1 MAKRTNVAKAI
12 FNRAVKWKLLASSP
26 FEDLKPGSQVNPA
39 RSRCITVEEADKII
53 DGCPS
58 AEWKALVGIARYA
71 GLRCPSEPRELRWTD
86 VDWNNCSITVR
97 SPKTEGHSSAVRF
110 VPVIKALQ
118 PLLWQLRQ
126 GAKPDAVHV
135 FPILQPKHF
144 SPRTMLKRVIDRV
157 GVSIADKP
165 FQNMRASCETD
176 WSSKY
181 PTHEFAKW
189 MGHSP
194 AVAAKHYLQSRE
206 IHFRSATGSGPWLT
220 GSAQDVAQS
229 VAPTVQ
235 NRLQLASAVD
245 GTCSACE
252 VATPET
258 QRGCTDVSESV
269 QPRAVPSDGR
279 YWIRTSD
286 PTRVMRVL

>member
-1 MAKRTNVAKAI
+1 MAKAI

-39 RSRCITVEEADKII
+39 RSRCITVEE
-53 DGCPS
+53 
-58 AEWKALVGIARYA
+58 
-71 GLRCPSEPRELRWTD
+71 
-86 VDWNNCSITVR
+86 
-97 SPKTEGHSSAVRF
+97 
-110 VPVIKALQ
+110 
-118 PLLWQLRQ
+118 
-126 GAKPDAVHV
+126 
-135 FPILQPKHF
+135 
-144 SPRTMLKRVIDRV
+144 
-157 GVSIADKP
+157 ADKP